1 MAKRKEGKRISM
13 TEKWIDAKKELP
25 LTSEVVLAV
34 KQLKNGT
41 RSICMARC
49 FRDYKYANPVT
60 HECWTGPY
68 WTCGGSNNIIYW
80 MELPSIPEV

>member
-13 TEKWIDAKKELP
+13 TERWIDAKKELP

-49 FRDYKYANPVT
+49 LRDYKYANPVT

-68 WTCGGSNNIIYW
+68 
-80 MELPSIPEV
+80 